1 MKNTDFLKEKINND
15 YPTIKDLAGPTSSV
29 SPCLV

>member
-15 YPTIKDLAGPTSSV
+15 YPKKKDLAGPTSSV

>member
-15 YPTIKDLAGPTSSV
+15 YPTKKDLAGPISPI
-29 SPCLV
+29 SPCSV